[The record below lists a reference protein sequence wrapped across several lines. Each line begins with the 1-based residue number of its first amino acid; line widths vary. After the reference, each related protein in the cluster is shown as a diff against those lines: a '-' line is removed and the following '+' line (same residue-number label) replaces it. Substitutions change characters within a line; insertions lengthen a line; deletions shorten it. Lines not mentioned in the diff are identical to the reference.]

1 MENKDKKN
9 SESDLMNSRDIVL
22 QNIILVN
29 KEFSVA
35 TNEEIAEQ
43 GFTIRDGHNP
53 NKPNPDEKPI
63 EKESDLEGFND
74 FKTAEEELKNPSE
87 HYRNFTET
95 EEVLEAIDDEPEEED
110 DNEYDEMEG
119 DEHERNHSDSDSEK

>member
-1 MENKDKKN
+1 MENNDKKSN
-9 SESDLMNSRDIVL
+9 ENDLINSRDIVF

-29 KEFSVA
+29 KEFAVS

-43 GFTIRDGHNP
+43 GFTVRDGHNP

-63 EKESDLEGFND
+63 KNESDLEGFND

-87 HYRNFTET
+87 PYRNFNET
-95 EEVLEAIDDEPEEED
+95 EKVLEVIDDEEEGN
-110 DNEYDEMEG
+110 DNDYDEMEG
-119 DEHERNHSDSDSEK
+119 DEHERNHSDSGSEK

>member
-63 EKESDLEGFND
+63 KKESDLEGFND

-110 DNEYDEMEG
+110 EMEG
-119 DEHERNHSDSDSEK
+119 DEHERNHSDGDSEK